1 MKKPLVKVS
10 DDVLQGNPARKGK
23 YFDENNVPLHGIYI
37 RKHKNIEE
45 RLFIN
50 TGILVRIYKYPII
63 DRTFQSPLV
72 NDHNLNLGGG
82 WGWPG
87 KKESECLTR
96 VMSGKKPI
104 GFYHFKDDE
113 SITEYCES
121 GFPYVILK
129 DTDLGTNTLGLS
141 IKGTFSENFD
151 MDALINDYYQYLKK
165 SVKEFELLK
174 YITEIIGEELEFVKN
189 HNVSDFLNFDY
200 GNPNKSPEYDC
211 LTGLILGYPIET
223 TVSLILQDIANN
235 SLNFTPWYMKPR
247 ARYRQLIS

>member
-1 MKKPLVKVS
+1 MKKPLIKVS
-10 DDVLQGNPARKGK
+10 DDVLQGNLSRKGK

-113 SITEYCES
+113 SITEYCDS

-129 DTDLGTNTLGLS
+129 DTDPGVITNEIGLS
-141 IKGTFSENFD
+141 IKVTFSESFD
-151 MDALINDYYQYLKK
+151 MDALINDYDQYLKSLIK
-165 SVKEFELLK
+165 K
-174 YITEIIGEELEFVKN
+174 YNFNKNTAEKIIKKFDYIRNKD
-189 HNVSDFLNFDY
+189 VSSFLTFDY
-200 GNPNKSPEYDC
+200 GNPCKLPEDHC

-223 TVSLILQDIANN
+223 TVSLYDVGLG
-235 SLNFTPWYMKPR
+235 
-247 ARYRQLIS
+247 